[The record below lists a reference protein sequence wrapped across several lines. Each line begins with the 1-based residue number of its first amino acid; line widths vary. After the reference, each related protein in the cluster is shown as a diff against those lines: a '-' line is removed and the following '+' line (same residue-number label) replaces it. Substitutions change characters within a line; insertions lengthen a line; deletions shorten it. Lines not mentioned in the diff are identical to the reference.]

1 MTSNSQTQ
9 TTTTQQ
15 QAEEN
20 FSRVFYSY
28 SRNTPL
34 FLGVVGVG
42 FSVLYILT
50 LFDILGS
57 PSIQLLYISGALI
70 FSAVLDVLIVGFARN
85 NRGVLSSILST
96 FNYLV
101 LAILITTFWENI
113 VPLSIFILL
122 TTPVTAVVAGLPR
135 KYYAQVF
142 LVVIAGLAGILYV
155 NTITPITDRLQSF
168 TPAAIAGILFLV
180 TSELLLITLRFIV
193 RNNSFR
199 SLRAHLITSFAIIV
213 TIPAFLATT
222 LTAVGAYVN
231 NETQTINVLETVSK
245 LKENQINDIVSVI
258 KSDAVKILED
268 VTFSTNIKKV
278 LIPEQDSVEL
288 QNIQKNITRK
298 ILQDIRSTSARNY
311 QEIMVI
317 NPGGDVVV
325 STNPD
330 REGFNFRSQLFYRS
344 ATIDTFFEFS
354 RIPSFNDGKLILATP
369 IYEDSVFRGILVMR
383 TQESLIKNIV
393 ENTPGFSE
401 IETYLLGA
409 DLQPISKTRSITQTV
424 NTQATQFLSANTLI
438 SDGSG
443 VYENYAGDIVL
454 GYYQRIESLN
464 AMFIAEIPRE
474 FALRS
479 SLNSFLGGAI
489 LAFFAFIIAIIAV
502 AVSAESIASP
512 IGGLAK
518 TAESF
523 ANGELSVRASIPRK
537 DEIGALGKAYD
548 QMADQLQN
556 IINQLEQRVVER
568 TKAVEAQTLRLR
580 TAAEV
585 ARDAAA
591 SHSLDEMLNKAG
603 SLIQERFELYHTG
616 IFLLDSKNEFA
627 VLVASPTEAG
637 REMIAK
643 GHKLRIG
650 EVGIVGRVAST
661 GEPRITLDTGLDAVH
676 FNNPFLPKTRSEMAL
691 PLKVENKIIG
701 VLDVQSDKQQA
712 FNDDDITIMQVLAD
726 QLAIAIERTQLFQQ
740 VEASLTELQQTYRR
754 STQEDWASISEKS
767 LLSNFGYRF
776 DNVRIR
782 PIKDISELEEV
793 GEHINKNTEND
804 GDIIRVK
811 DGVTAIPIKL
821 RGQPIGI
828 VNVKL
833 KEGYNTATVETIQQ
847 AVERLAGSLESAR
860 LFEEARLRAD
870 REQAIAQ
877 VTSSISTANEFDAIL
892 RTTVEQVGRTLG
904 QAEVSIQIISDSD
917 EMEN

>member
-1 MTSNSQTQ
+1 MNNSQTQ
-9 TTTTQQ
+9 NSTVQKTDSS
-15 QAEEN
+15 
-20 FSRVFYSY
+20 FSQTFYAY
-28 SRNTPL
+28 NRYTPL
-34 FLGVVGVG
+34 FLGIAGAG
-42 FSVLYILT
+42 FAILYILT
-50 LFDILGS
+50 LFNILGN
-57 PSIQLLYISGALI
+57 PSIQLLYVGGALI
-70 FSAVLDVLIVGFARN
+70 LSAIVSIPFARFSRD
-85 NRGVLSSILST
+85 NRGIFSSFLSSLNFS
-96 FNYLV
+96 V
-101 LAILITTFWENI
+101 LAILITLVWEG
-113 VPLSIFILL
+113 VTPLSIVILL
-122 TTPVTAVVAGLPR
+122 IIPATALLAGLPR
-135 KYYAQVF
+135 QYYIQTSLVF
-142 LVVIAGLAGILYV
+142 IAGIVSVLFTNA
-155 NTITPITDRLQSF
+155 TAPFADRLQFS
-168 TPAAIAGILFLV
+168 TPGSIAGALFLGA
-180 TSELLLITLRFIV
+180 TELLLITLTFVV

-213 TIPAFLATT
+213 TIPALLATT

-231 NETQTINVLETVSK
+231 NEAQIINVLETVSR
-245 LKENQINDIVSVI
+245 LKESQVNDIINII
-258 KSDAVKILED
+258 KSDATKILED
-268 VTFSTNIKKV
+268 ATFSTNIIKV
-278 LIPEQDSVEL
+278 LIPNQTSVEL
-288 QNIQKNITRK
+288 QNIQKNITRRT
-298 ILQDIRSTSARNY
+298 LQDIRAASARNY

-317 NPGGDVVV
+317 DPGGNVVV

-330 REGFNFRSQLFYRS
+330 REGLNFRSQLFYRS
-344 ATIDTFFEFS
+344 GTIDTFFEFS

-369 IYEDSVFRGILVMR
+369 IYEGSVFRGILVMR
-383 TQESLIKNIV
+383 TQESLIKNII
-393 ENTPGFSE
+393 ENTPGFTE
-401 IETYLLGA
+401 METYLLNS
-409 DLQPISKTRSITQTV
+409 DLQPITKTRSITEIV
-424 NTQATQFLSANTLI
+424 NTQASQALSTNILLAE
-438 SDGSG
+438 GSG
-443 VYENYAGDIVL
+443 VYENYAGDMVL
-454 GYYQRIESLN
+454 GYYQRIEPLN
-464 AMFIAEIPRE
+464 AMFISEIPRE
-474 FALRS
+474 FAIQS

-489 LAFFAFIIAIIAV
+489 LAFFAFIIAIVAV
-502 AVSAESIASP
+502 AVSAETIAGP

-523 ANGELSVRASIPRK
+523 ADGELSVRASIPRK

-556 IINQLEQRVVER
+556 IINQLEQRVADR

-603 SLIQERFELYHTG
+603 SLIQERFDLYHTG
-616 IFLLDSKNEFA
+616 VFLLDSKNEFA

-637 REMIAK
+637 KKMITNS
-643 GHKLRIG
+643 HKLRIG

-712 FNDDDITIMQVLAD
+712 FNDQDIIIMQVLAD
-726 QLAIAIERTQLFQQ
+726 QLAIAIERAQLFQQ

-754 STQEDWASISEKS
+754 STQEDWASISERS

-782 PIKDISELEEV
+782 PITDIGEL
-793 GEHINKNTEND
+793 GEAGNRINKDTERND
-804 GDIIRVK
+804 DIIRVK
-811 DGVTAIPIKL
+811 DGVAAIPIKL

-833 KEGYNTATVETIQQ
+833 KDDYSTATVETIQQ

-877 VTSSISTANEFDAIL
+877 VTSSISAANEFDAIL

-904 QAEVSIQIISDSD
+904 QTEVSIQIIGDS
-917 EMEN
+917 EESAK